1 MNTKTSLRILWV
13 AVAMLSLLS
22 ITVFAQDAGNI
33 IDRKAFDNPPN
44 EYRITQYYLNPP
56 TLKKYQDPGTLK
68 KYPEYGIGGTMAF
81 FYSILYP
88 ESGQDHFGL
97 GANGPGIIGDLVDD
111 ARSIDYKVWLADDW
125 GYPSGSAG
133 GKVVAENPDFEVKG
147 VTMLKLSGQGNI
159 PIEYTLPED
168 LLDIVYAAIY
178 PRTGPTINL
187 LTSEVTES
195 RVDLKAGERVDADSG
210 RISVQGPDGRWELRI
225 FARYVRDKETQGQS
239 TKKQFG
245 HAGRYPDLM
254 SREAMSRFIA
264 NMHEPIL
271 AQIEDPAKSV
281 EGFYA
286 NEPNLMQTHW
296 KWEPDAPYACA
307 PWSDGLP
314 EQFRKMFGYDLL
326 TILPFLFE
334 GEGDEARR
342 ARIHFRQAV
351 AELLTDSFARQIRE
365 WCNERGIKSSG
376 HFLLNDFLSMHVQGY
391 GDLMKF
397 VSEFDVPALDI
408 PIPNPDQFKTFPYQQ
423 SRFFSSVASWKEQDM
438 TLILLDPIIGGYG
451 KTRLSPDLPLLTN
464 AVNMASFHGVS
475 MFTSYLPLDAEDGI
489 DANGRR
495 SVANGY
501 TQEEF
506 RFLNE
511 YTGRLSQVL
520 RGAQREAGV
529 GLYYP
534 IAMFQ
539 ADLLASKRFWPFIL
553 SENRERQEKWDHTE
567 ITLIEGDIEYMIVHP
582 EAVAEAE
589 IMEGRMKIGFG
600 SYHTLVMP
608 QLDLIPLAVVEQ
620 LERFE
625 KAGGTI
631 LWIDQ
636 VPRGAEHPGNDQVVN
651 VALKNA
657 VAIGVEDIA
666 KSIEKSYSPEF
677 DLRFTP
683 GTDKLT
689 VGRFHQNEEQV
700 YLLVNRE
707 QEEIVVDIQGQRGKS
722 RNGKVMVLDPST
734 GEINS
739 LSLPIQLTLEANR
752 SFLVVPGQK
761 YLSKSL
767 VDE

>member
-1 MNTKTSLRILWV
+1 
-13 AVAMLSLLS
+13 
-22 ITVFAQDAGNI
+22 
-33 IDRKAFDNPPN
+33 
-44 EYRITQYYLNPP
+44 
-56 TLKKYQDPGTLK
+56 
-68 KYPEYGIGGTMAF
+68 
-81 FYSILYP
+81 
-88 ESGQDHFGL
+88 
-97 GANGPGIIGDLVDD
+97 
-111 ARSIDYKVWLADDW
+111 
-125 GYPSGSAG
+125 
-133 GKVVAENPDFEVKG
+133 
-147 VTMLKLSGQGNI
+147 
-159 PIEYTLPED
+159 
-168 LLDIVYAAIY
+168 
-178 PRTGPTINL
+178 
-187 LTSEVTES
+187 
-195 RVDLKAGERVDADSG
+195 
-210 RISVQGPDGRWELRI
+210 
-225 FARYVRDKETQGQS
+225 
-239 TKKQFG
+239 
-245 HAGRYPDLM
+245 
-254 SREAMSRFIA
+254 
-264 NMHEPIL
+264 
-271 AQIEDPAKSV
+271 
-281 EGFYA
+281 
-286 NEPNLMQTHW
+286 
-296 KWEPDAPYACA
+296 
-307 PWSDGLP
+307 
-314 EQFRKMFGYDLL
+314 MFGYDLL

-438 TLILLDPIIGGYG
+438 TLILLDPIIGGFG
-451 KTRLSPDLPLLTN
+451 MTRLSPDLPLLIN
-464 AVNMASFHGVS
+464 AVNMASFHGVN
-475 MFTSYLPLDAEDGI
+475 MFTSYLPLDAEDVI

-553 SENRERQEKWDHTE
+553 GENRERQAAWDHTE

-582 EAVAEAE
+582 EAVVEAE
-589 IMEGRMKIGFG
+589 ISEGHMKIGFG

-608 QLDLIPLAVVEQ
+608 QLDFIPLAVVEQ
-620 LERFE
+620 LELFE
-625 KAGGTI
+625 QSGGTI

-636 VPRGAEHPGNDQVVN
+636 VPRGAEQPGNDKVVN

-657 VAIGVEDIA
+657 VAIGVEDIDE
-666 KSIEKSYSPEF
+666 SIEKSYSPEF
-677 DLRFTP
+677 DLSFTP
-683 GTDKLT
+683 GTDQLT
-689 VGRFHQNEEQV
+689 VGRFHQKEDQV

-722 RNGKVMVLDPST
+722 RNGKVTVLDPST
-734 GEINS
+734 GEISS
-739 LSLPIQLTLEANR
+739 LSLPARLTLEANR

-767 VDE
+767 VDK